1 MRANMKRFFLV
12 GLILASVVGCQTVPT
27 VVTPEP
33 GPTAAELEKQYQ
45 QQITDLKAALDAKN
59 KQLDAIAG
67 NSVAIDAGLE
77 KTPDSLGKP
86 VIEKENGL
94 IKKTAGKPSPESEAD
109 ALARANALLRQ
120 DIELAKK
127 LYGEAGNKIEE
138 LQGKIVDLEATVK
151 TRDGDIVELQ
161 GKAKIERDEAS
172 KKLTDTIAG
181 YEERITTL
189 NSEAEKKERRMWV
202 NTLRFGGFAVVLAG
216 IAVLAI
222 TKGMALI
229 QGLILIGS
237 GALVIGIGMAFDIVA
252 KQTWFPYAAGVIGL
266 AIVGGGSWFLYSLY
280 QKNQLHNKL
289 VGVLNDVK
297 TEAATLKEA
306 VTPGAENLWAEVEK
320 HIEYRLGE
328 AGSSARKQLDKLQVT
343 LGLDSNK
350 K

>member
-161 GKAKIERDEAS
+161 GKAKIERDDAA

-181 YEERITTL
+181 YEERITTM

-266 AIVGGGSWFLYSLY
+266 TIVGGGSWFLYSLY

>member
-1 MRANMKRFFLV
+1 MKRFLIA
-12 GLILASVVGCQTVPT
+12 GLMLASVVGCQTVPT

-45 QQITDLKAALDAKN
+45 QQITDLKAELAAKN
-59 KQLDAIAG
+59 KQLDSVAG
-67 NSVAIDAGLE
+67 NSVAISAGLE

-86 VIEKENGL
+86 VITKENEL
-94 IKKTAGKPSPESEAD
+94 IHRTTGEPSPESKAD

-127 LYGEAGNKIEE
+127 LYGEASTKIDE
-138 LQGKIVDLEATVK
+138 LNGKIVDLEATVK

-161 GKAKIERDEAS
+161 GKAKTERDEAA
-172 KKLTDTIAG
+172 KKLTDTISW
-181 YEERITTL
+181 YEERITTM
-189 NSEAEKKERRMWV
+189 NDEASKKERRMWV

-222 TKGMALI
+222 TKGMALL

-266 AIVGGGSWFLYSLY
+266 AIVGGGSWFIFNLY

-306 VTPGAENLWAEVEK
+306 VTPGAENLWAGVEK

-328 AGSSARKQLDKLQVT
+328 AGSSARKQLDKLQVK
-343 LGLDSNK
+343 LGLDSDK